1 MGKKVKVKS
10 VANKKTIYILVNS
23 PGELSGWMA
32 PVVLYLKSHAP
43 EIKII
48 AVILPCPYASGGEKQ
63 AALSIGVQDV
73 ITMWQFLKLKTAKV
87 KKGQSNFALI
97 LQLGGDPMWGCLLR
111 IKTGY
116 NWLIYT
122 KRPKFRHFVSHYF
135 VPNRETAKKFA
146 RVLPA
151 DKFSLAGNLILDS
164 VKYSA
169 KNNKVSVTGEKL
181 RLAILPGSRP
191 FEYER
196 AFGYYPRVA
205 ELLQE
210 KFPNLSIFFP
220 LAPTARKEIY
230 TKSIK
235 NAGYEYI
242 EDEASCRI
250 KITDDFYVDIVT
262 ENAFDEIKN
271 ATMAVAFPGTNNL
284 QIAFLGTPL
293 ICLAP
298 TNYAEEI
305 PLDGLLGLIPN
316 CALTRK
322 LKKVII
328 ERINKKLDFASLPNI
343 LAKKQIVPEIRRVIW
358 EEDCAQILEEF
369 LKDRTTLEKIKEG
382 YKEIPFDTGADEIIG
397 KYIIKT
403 LK

>member
-1 MGKKVKVKS
+1 MKS

-43 EIKII
+43 EIKIV
-48 AVILPCPYASGGEKQ
+48 AVTLPCPYASGGERQ

-73 ITMWQFLKLKTAKV
+73 ITMWQFLKLKTKKV
-87 KKGQSNFALI
+87 KKSQSSFALI
-97 LQLGGDPMWGCLLR
+97 LQLGGDPMWGCLLH

-116 NWLIYT
+116 DWLIYT

-135 VPNRETAKKFA
+135 VPNGETAKKFA
-146 RVLPA
+146 KVLPA
-151 DKFSLAGNLILDS
+151 DKYSLAGNLILDS
-164 VKYSA
+164 VKRQDKSSA
-169 KNNKVSVTGEKL
+169 KNDKASVTCEKL

-196 AFGYYPRVA
+196 AFGFYPRVA
-205 ELLQE
+205 ELLH
-210 KFPNLSIFFP
+210 KKLPNLSIFFP
-220 LAPTARKEIY
+220 LAPTAKKEIY
-230 TKSIK
+230 TASIK
-235 NAGYEYI
+235 NAGYKYI
-242 EDEASCRI
+242 EDETSCRI
-250 KITDDFYVDIVT
+250 KITDDFYVDIIT
-262 ENAFDEIKN
+262 ENAFEEIKN

-328 ERINKKLDFASLPNI
+328 EKINKKLDFASLPNI

-358 EEDCAQILEEF
+358 EEDCAQILEGY
-369 LKDRTTLEKIKEG
+369 LKDSATLKKIKEG

-397 KYIIKT
+397 KYITSAIKS
-403 LK
+403 